1 MIIKTILILI
11 FVYLLGSISGSI
23 IISKN
28 FFREDIRLK
37 GSGNAG
43 TTNAFRAYGVKYA
56 ALAMSID
63 FIKTIL
69 AMLIADKVGLAVGAS
84 EFTKYISGVIVVIGH
99 IWPIYYN
106 FKGGKGVA
114 CSIMVNL
121 YLSPIIV
128 IIQLIE
134 FFTLNYIFRIMS
146 LTSLILTYSAV
157 IYQFIKNNNLPMLI
171 MLIVN
176 AITIT
181 YSHRENV
188 KRLFKGKENK
198 IERLGKR

>member
-23 IISKN
+23 IVSKN

-69 AMLIADKVGLAVGAS
+69 AMLIADKVGFAIGAS
-84 EFTKYISGVIVVIGH
+84 EFTKYISGVVVVIGH

-134 FFTLNYIFRIMS
+134 FFTLNYILRIMS
-146 LTSLILTYSAV
+146 ITSLILTYSAV
-157 IYQFIKNNNLPMLI
+157 IYQFIKNDNLPMLI

-176 AITIT
+176 AIIIT

-188 KRLFKGKENK
+188 KRLFEGKENK
-198 IERLGKR
+198 IERLGKK

>member
-23 IISKN
+23 IVSKN

-69 AMLIADKVGLAVGAS
+69 AMLIADKVGFAIGAS
-84 EFTKYISGVIVVIGH
+84 EFTKYISGVVVVIGH

-134 FFTLNYIFRIMS
+134 FFTLNYILRIMS
-146 LTSLILTYSAV
+146 ITSLILTYSAV
-157 IYQFIKNNNLPMLI
+157 IYQFIKNDNLPMLI
-171 MLIVN
+171 MLIIN
-176 AITIT
+176 AIIIT

-188 KRLFKGKENK
+188 KRLFEGKENK
-198 IERLGKR
+198 IERLGKK

>member
-1 MIIKTILILI
+1 MIMKTILILI

-23 IISKN
+23 IVSKN
-28 FFREDIRLK
+28 FFKEDIRLK

-69 AMLIADKVGLAVGAS
+69 AMLIADKVGLAIGAS
-84 EFTKYISGVIVVIGH
+84 EFTKYISGVVVVIGH

-134 FFTLNYIFRIMS
+134 FFTLNYILRIMS
-146 LTSLILTYSAV
+146 ITSLILTYSAV
-157 IYQFIKNNNLPMLI
+157 IYQFIKNDNLPLLI
-171 MLIVN
+171 MLIIN
-176 AITIT
+176 AIIIT

-188 KRLFKGKENK
+188 KRLFEGKENK
-198 IERLGKR
+198 IERLGKK

>member
-56 ALAMSID
+56 ALAMIID

-84 EFTKYISGVIVVIGH
+84 EFTKYISGVVVVIGH

-176 AITIT
+176 AIIIT
-181 YSHRENV
+181 YSHRENI

>member
-84 EFTKYISGVIVVIGH
+84 EFTKYISGVVVVIGH

-114 CSIMVNL
+114 TTGGGMGFLYPNMFLVGCAIFFGISAITGYVSLGSISLMIYLL
-121 YLSPIIV
+121 YLFIFVLKLTGFELLFACLTVVLV
-128 IIQLIE
+128 I
-134 FFTLNYIFRIMS
+134 F
-146 LTSLILTYSAV
+146 
-157 IYQFIKNNNLPMLI
+157 K
-171 MLIVN
+171 
-176 AITIT
+176 
-181 YSHRENV
+181 HRENI
-188 KRLFKGKENK
+188 KRLINKRERSIYKGRK
-198 IERLGKR
+198 

>member
-1 MIIKTILILI
+1 MIMKTILILI

-23 IISKN
+23 IVSKN
-28 FFREDIRLK
+28 FFKEDIRLK

-69 AMLIADKVGLAVGAS
+69 AMLIADKVGLAIGAS
-84 EFTKYISGVIVVIGH
+84 EFTKYISGVVVVIGH

-134 FFTLNYIFRIMS
+134 FFTLNYILRIMS
-146 LTSLILTYSAV
+146 ITSLILTYSAV
-157 IYQFIKNNNLPMLI
+157 IYQFIKNDNLPLLI
-171 MLIVN
+171 MLIIN
-176 AITIT
+176 AIIIT
-181 YSHRENV
+181 YSHRENI
-188 KRLFKGKENK
+188 KRLFEGKENK
-198 IERLGKR
+198 IERLGKK

>member
-84 EFTKYISGVIVVIGH
+84 EFTKYISGVVVVIGH

-176 AITIT
+176 AIIIT

-188 KRLFKGKENK
+188 KRLLKGKENK

>member
-84 EFTKYISGVIVVIGH
+84 EFTKYISGVVVVIGH

-176 AITIT
+176 AIIIT

>member
-84 EFTKYISGVIVVIGH
+84 EFTKYISGVVVVIGH

-146 LTSLILTYSAV
+146 LTSLILTCSAV

-176 AITIT
+176 AIIIT

>member
-1 MIIKTILILI
+1 MIIKTILILV

-84 EFTKYISGVIVVIGH
+84 EFTKYISGVVVVIGH

-157 IYQFIKNNNLPMLI
+157 IYQFIKNDNLPMLI

-176 AITIT
+176 AIIIT

-188 KRLFKGKENK
+188 KRLFEGKENK